1 MKRPNVIIYTSYGKE
16 EYLVHSVL
24 PELQIFQFR
33 GPANVR
39 TWQETNKIFKERVGF
54 WGLVKL
60 SLRIAYYKRW
70 DFK

>member
-1 MKRPNVIIYTSYGKE
+1 MKRPNVVIYTMYGKE
-16 EYLVHSVL
+16 EYLVHSVM
-24 PELQIFQFR
+24 PKLQIFQFR

-39 TWQETNKIFKERVGF
+39 TWQETNQIFKERVGF